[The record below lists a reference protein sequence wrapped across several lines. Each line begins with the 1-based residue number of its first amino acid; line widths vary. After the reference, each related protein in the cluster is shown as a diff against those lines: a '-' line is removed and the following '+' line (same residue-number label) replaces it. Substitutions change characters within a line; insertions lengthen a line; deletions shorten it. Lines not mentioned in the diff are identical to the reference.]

1 MTTKRR
7 TVLVCAAHPDDE
19 VLGCGG
25 TMARHVDQGD
35 AVHVIFVADGIGSRQ
50 NSSAERE
57 QALRERREAAKNA
70 ARILGCE
77 MPHCLDYPDQR
88 LDTVPLLDIT
98 QSIEALLAEIKPDL
112 IYTHHG
118 DDLNADHRLVSE
130 ATMTAV
136 RPMPGQ
142 TVLAVYAFETLSST
156 EWAFHSR
163 GTAFHPNRFIGIEA
177 TLGRKLDALRAYTAE
192 MRDFPHPRSYETV
205 EALAK
210 VRGST
215 VGLLAAEAFTVLR
228 EVEP

>member
-25 TMARHVDQGD
+25 TMARHADRGD
-35 AVHVIFVADGIGSRQ
+35 SVHVIFLADGVASRQ
-50 NSSAERE
+50 GPEHQRN
-57 QALRERREAAKNA
+57 LLERREAAQNA
-70 ARILGCE
+70 ARIIGCE
-77 MPHCLDYPDQR
+77 MPHCLNYPVQR

-98 QSIEALLAEIKPDL
+98 QSIEALLVAIKPD
-112 IYTHHG
+112 IVYTHHG

-130 ATMTAV
+130 ATMIAV

-142 TVLAVYAFETLSST
+142 SVLAVYGFETLSST

-163 GTAFHPNRFIGIEA
+163 GTAFRPNRFIGIEA
-177 TLGRKLDALRAYTAE
+177 TLTRKLEALRAYKTE

-210 VRGST
+210 LRGST
-215 VGLLAAEAFTVLR
+215 VGLAAAEAFSVLR

>member
-1 MTTKRR
+1 MTTKRQ

-35 AVHVIFVADGIGSRQ
+35 AVHVIFVADGTGSRQ
-50 NSSAERE
+50 GLSAKRE
-57 QALRERREAAKNA
+57 HLRERREAAKDA
-70 ARILGCE
+70 ARILGCK

-136 RPMPGQ
+136 RPTPEQ
-142 TVLAVYAFETLSST
+142 TVLAVYGFETLSST

-163 GTAFHPNRFIGIEA
+163 GTAFRPNRFIGIEA
-177 TLGRKLDALRAYTAE
+177 TLGRKLDALRAYKAE

-205 EALAK
+205 EALARL
-210 VRGST
+210 RGST
-215 VGLLAAEAFTVLR
+215 VGLAAAEAFAVLR